1 MGSEEA
7 LTVFEVVKWTEFIT
21 IIVIQMYRDKIFD
34 LYSSCKNKNEDRS
47 SRRGSVVNES
57 D

>member
-1 MGSEEA
+1 MEVKKAKQSVTKEMGLSNWLWIDQEE
-7 LTVFEVVKWTEFIT
+7 
-21 IIVIQMYRDKIFD
+21 IIK
-34 LYSSCKNKNEDRS
+34 KNIRS

>member
-1 MGSEEA
+1 MHILFAHVSSEYYSEGEA
-7 LTVFEVVKWTEFIT
+7 DFLGFVCVFLQSGINVFI
-21 IIVIQMYRDKIFD
+21 
-34 LYSSCKNKNEDRS
+34 LGS

>member
-1 MGSEEA
+1 MESDGMEDY
-7 LTVFEVVKWTEFIT
+7 FK
-21 IIVIQMYRDKIFD
+21 QMAIK
-34 LYSSCKNKNEDRS
+34 KKKMQGWS

>member
-1 MGSEEA
+1 MHAREIIIPSEVSKKE
-7 LTVFEVVKWTEFIT
+7 KDKYYMISIT
-21 IIVIQMYRDKIFD
+21 YLWNLK
-34 LYSSCKNKNEDRS
+34 YGTNGS